1 MPRYQRASPIRLHRR
16 RGSMPGAD
24 GSAGKPPMFATQP
37 SPDWI
42 LSQGVPNIMG
52 SVGFGRPSSASLA
65 RKRNRGAS
73 EADGFVI
80 EVGAEIRVAPTQPWP
95 PASAAPTKRARSPT
109 KSSPSWDC
117 RAGAKFPAPEFE
129 FPARDQIRL

>member
-1 MPRYQRASPIRLHRR
+1 
-16 RGSMPGAD
+16 MPGAD

-52 SVGFGRPSSASLA
+52 SAGFGRPSSASLA

-95 PASAAPTKRARSPT
+95 PASAARGQAGTART
-109 KSSPSWDC
+109 KSRRVGISA
-117 RAGAKFPAPEFE
+117 RAPNSLLRDSNSLHGIKFGSKIPCKTA
-129 FPARDQIRL
+129 

>member
-1 MPRYQRASPIRLHRR
+1 
-16 RGSMPGAD
+16 MPGAD

-52 SVGFGRPSSASLA
+52 SAGFGRPSSASLA

-95 PASAAPTKRARSPT
+95 PAAGAAATKAASAFAINA
-109 KSSPSWDC
+109 
-117 RAGAKFPAPEFE
+117 RAGPKLALTFFPLGESPR
-129 FPARDQIRL
+129 P

>member
-1 MPRYQRASPIRLHRR
+1 
-16 RGSMPGAD
+16 MPGAD
-24 GSAGKPPMFATQP
+24 GSAGKPPMFATRP

-52 SVGFGRPSSASLA
+52 SAGFGRPSSASLA

-95 PASAAPTKRARSPT
+95 RRPARLQPKRPAL
-109 KSSPSWDC
+109 SPSMPVRVRSWLSRFSPLASPPGHDN
-117 RAGAKFPAPEFE
+117 
-129 FPARDQIRL
+129 

>member
-1 MPRYQRASPIRLHRR
+1 
-16 RGSMPGAD
+16 MPGAD

-52 SVGFGRPSSASLA
+52 SAGFGRPSSASLA

-73 EADGFVI
+73 EADGFLI
-80 EVGAEIRVAPTQPWP
+80 EVGAEIRVALVPIRRPT
-95 PASAAPTKRARSPT
+95 SRRIGISGRAPNSLLRDSN
-109 KSSPSWDC
+109 SLL
-117 RAGAKFPAPEFE
+117 GIKFGSKIPCKTA
-129 FPARDQIRL
+129 

>member
-1 MPRYQRASPIRLHRR
+1 
-16 RGSMPGAD
+16 
-24 GSAGKPPMFATQP
+24 MFAIQP

-52 SVGFGRPSSASLA
+52 SAGFGRPSFASLA

-109 KSSPSWDC
+109 KSRRVGIAG
-117 RAGAKFPAPEFE
+117 RALNSLLRNSNSLLGIKFGSKIPCKIA
-129 FPARDQIRL
+129 

>member
-1 MPRYQRASPIRLHRR
+1 
-16 RGSMPGAD
+16 MPGVD

-52 SVGFGRPSSASLA
+52 SAGFGRPSSASLA

-73 EADGFVI
+73 EADGFVS

-109 KSSPSWDC
+109 KSRRVGIAE
-117 RAGAKFPAPEFE
+117 RALNSLLRDSNSLLGIKFGSKIPCKIA
-129 FPARDQIRL
+129 